1 MREINFEIP
10 VATPMLNT
18 YLGWHWAKRSKH
30 TQEMSLLIRSSCKR
44 PDKPF
49 KKCIIIIERH
59 KGPSASGQYPIQD
72 WDGLLGGMKGFFDS
86 ITKTGKYGNGLIEDD
101 NTDCIIATPT
111 IIRVKAPKGE
121 EKTVVKIIEVE

>member
-18 YLGWHWAKRSKH
+18 YLGWHWTKRRKH
-30 TQEMSLLIRSSCKR
+30 TKEMAWLVRLACKR

-49 KKCIIIIERH
+49 KKCIVVIERH
-59 KGPSASGQYPIQD
+59 KGPNATGEYSKQD
-72 WDGLLGGMKGFFDS
+72 WDGLIGGLKGLLDAMTATHKS
-86 ITKTGKYGNGLIEDD
+86 GVGLIEDD

-111 IIRVKAPKGE
+111 VLRVKAP
-121 EKTVVKIIEVE
+121 